1 MEYEHL
7 RPLGVGEILDSS
19 FRLYRRRFGALV
31 SVCAVVVIPLA
42 LVQLVVTL
50 STPRTTTVSRIG
62 SYTYRSTTV
71 SSGTQL
77 FVILFGLLISGLN
90 IALAQGAAM
99 RILSDHYLGTET
111 SWSGSLRYAFTRF
124 GSLLWIVVLSGL
136 AWIFGGLLCF
146 IPGIYLY
153 VSFAVVIPVR
163 LIEDERGGRA
173 LSRSRALI
181 AGRWWPTFST
191 LLVVFLITTT
201 VTLLVTAFVGGST
214 ILAANTTSSTA
225 TRVVTGLLTAGVN
238 VIVTP
243 ISAAVATIVYFDLR
257 VRKEGFDLALMIQR
271 LDRPTVV
278 AVKSDLVTPWPDDRS
293 TSATAS
299 TNAPAGRRSSPWA
312 DLDAQDAQDALE
324 PPDAPPRQA

>member
-31 SVCAVVVIPLA
+31 GVCAVVVIPLA
-42 LVQLVVTL
+42 LAQLVVTL

-278 AVKSDLVTPWPDDRS
+278 AAKSDLVTPWPDDRS
-293 TSATAS
+293 TS
-299 TNAPAGRRSSPWA
+299 TNAPDGRAGRRSSPWA
-312 DLDAQDAQDALE
+312 DLDAQDALE